1 MAEAALA
8 PEQQEDGDI
17 YKEPVK
23 RIIKPSNQ
31 VELTPDELKEEVTR
45 VLTADDPNRPK
56 NVVAYSFKDQCFKL
70 EPPGLTD
77 HMAIHYSLEGCS
89 LYVESEEYKTQ
100 KELEDRKKEEEE
112 QKHKAYTNDMGIRA
126 DIVIPTEK
134 KKNLFN
140 FSERSTQTLNNALKD
155 QSVETEPPPVAQYSA
170 NVSQWQI
177 YDCYVRELLLTN
189 NLDHAYHLGQQER
202 SSTTGIAPTKQ
213 QETTKMEDF
222 LMVGGREE
230 VEDNLGLRSELMMK
244 EIKIVERIVNQ
255 NSQDELYHD
264 FKFWE
269 DPSDQYKQGE
279 GSLLP
284 LWRFAYERTK
294 MKQVTSLCWNPKNT
308 DLFAVGY
315 GSYNFLQQ
323 GSGLV
328 CCYSIK
334 NTSYPEYIFP
344 TESGI
349 LALDFNPDH
358 PSLLAVGCYDGNVHV
373 YDVAKRSKKPI
384 YSSNVSTG
392 QHSDPVWQVHWDKE
406 EKGRDI
412 NFYSVSSDGN
422 VYNWNL
428 IKDELKREPVIQL
441 KHIPSVAG
449 TNSIVEQ
456 ATLYSGL
463 ASGCCFDFNRFHD
476 DLFLVGTEEGSIYKC
491 SKSYSG
497 QYIESYKGHHMA
509 VYTVSWNPFHEDIF
523 ISCSAD
529 WTVKLWDHKNRYPLI
544 NFDLGNSVGD
554 VTWSLFSST
563 IFSAV
568 TSDGKVHIYDLYEN
582 KKDPLCAQKIVKRAK
597 LTKVRFNYD
606 EYLLIVGDD
615 KAGVNSFKLS
625 PNLRKI
631 HSTENPQ
638 VEGEDN
644 INMKDVDP
652 VQTQRKTIESVLSM
666 YIVKPKI

>member
-1 MAEAALA
+1 M
-8 PEQQEDGDI
+8 
-17 YKEPVK
+17 K
-23 RIIKPSNQ
+23 RIVKPPNQ
-31 VELTPDELKEEVTR
+31 VELTPEELKEEVTR
-45 VLTADDPNRPK
+45 VLTGDDPNRPK
-56 NVVAYSFKDQCFKL
+56 NVVKYSYKDQCFKL

-77 HMAIHYSLEGCS
+77 HMAIHYSAEGSS
-89 LYVESEEYKTQ
+89 LHVESKEYKLQ
-100 KELEDRKKEEEE
+100 KEIEDRKEEEDE
-112 QKHKAYTNDMGIRA
+112 QKRKAYTDDMGIRP
-126 DIVIPTEK
+126 DVVIPKEK

-140 FSERSTQTLNNALKD
+140 FSERSTQILNNAFKD

-170 NVSQWQI
+170 SVSQWQI
-177 YDCYVRELLLTN
+177 YDSYVRELLTN
-189 NLDHAYHLGQQER
+189 NLDQVYLGQER
-202 SSTTGIAPTKQ
+202 SSVGAAPSKKETK
-213 QETTKMEDF
+213 
-222 LMVGGREE
+222 
-230 VEDNLGLRSELMMK
+230 VEDSLTLEGEDQEDHRGLRSELMIK

-264 FKFWE
+264 FKYWE

-373 YDVAKRSKKPI
+373 YDLAKRTKKPI

-406 EKGRDI
+406 EQGRDI

-428 IKDELKREPVIQL
+428 SKDALKREPVIQL
-441 KHIPSVAG
+441 KHIPSVVG
-449 TNSIVEQ
+449 TNSILEQ
-456 ATLYSGL
+456 ATFYSGL
-463 ASGCCFDFNRFHD
+463 ASGCCFDFNRRHE

-509 VYTVSWNPFHEDIF
+509 VYAVSWNPFHEDIF

-529 WTVKLWDHKNRYPLI
+529 WTVKLWNHEHCYPLI

-554 VTWSLFSST
+554 VAWSPYSST
-563 IFSAV
+563 SFAAV
-568 TSDGKVHIYDLYEN
+568 TSDGKVHIYDLHEN
-582 KKDPLCAQKIVKRAK
+582 RKDPLCAQKIVKRAK
-597 LTKVRFNYD
+597 LTKVRFNHN

-615 KAGVNSFKLS
+615 RAGVNSFKLS
-625 PNLRKI
+625 PNLRRI
-631 HSTENPQ
+631 HSANSQ
-638 VEGEDN
+638 VDGEDN
-644 INMKDVDP
+644 STTMQDADP
-652 VQTQRKTIESVLSM
+652 VQTQRKTIDSVLSM
-666 YIVKPKI
+666 YNMRPKI